1 VRTVR
6 EGAVR
11 TLSHASALLS
21 TCSVPSWDV
30 DVFLI
35 PVDAESHELYCEVAE
50 EDPAGTDP
58 VHDRGFFRGLLR
70 KFRDTLNHIERDR
83 RQHESDGDDGA
94 LGWFER
100 LKRRSLRVIAESIA
114 EQRLLWHMR
123 RQHDATIVH
132 PADLDAE
139 AAHALVRRAMQAD
152 YEKHRRWLA
161 IDSAL
166 LILSGAL
173 ILVPGP
179 NVLGYYFA
187 FRVVGHYLSM
197 RGARQA
203 LDAVT
208 WSARADEALADLR
221 HLTREDPI
229 ERRPRVE
236 AIAAR
241 LGLDDLRRFF
251 DRVAVPGA

>member
-1 VRTVR
+1 MT
-6 EGAVR
+6 
-11 TLSHASALLS
+11 
-21 TCSVPSWDV
+21 
-30 DVFLI
+30 
-35 PVDAESHELYCEVAE
+35 
-50 EDPAGTDP
+50 
-58 VHDRGFFRGLLR
+58 
-70 KFRDTLNHIERDR
+70 RDR
-83 RQHESDGDDGA
+83 DRHFR
-94 LGWFER
+94 W
-100 LKRRSLRVIAESIA
+100 
-114 EQRLLWHMR
+114 LLI
-123 RQHDATIVH
+123 DAVLMILS
-132 PADLDAE
+132 A
-139 AAHALVRRAMQAD
+139 ALV
-152 YEKHRRWLA
+152 
-161 IDSAL
+161 I
-166 LILSGAL
+166 
-173 ILVPGP
+173 VPGP